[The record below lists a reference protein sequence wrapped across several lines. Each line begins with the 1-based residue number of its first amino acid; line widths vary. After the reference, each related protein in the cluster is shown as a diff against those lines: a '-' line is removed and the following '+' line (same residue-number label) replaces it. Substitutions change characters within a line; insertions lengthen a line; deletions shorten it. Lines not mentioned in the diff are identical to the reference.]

1 MAVNFWWQA
10 QDLSFKLGS
19 TSDAYNLRRLAHS
32 LTEAEKRRL
41 LQAIEPLHGPGAGWQ
56 GMALHTHGLHG
67 GWQGSLSITLSLR
80 HLA

>member
-10 QDLSFKLGS
+10 QDHSFKVGN

-41 LQAIEPLHGPGAGWQ
+41 LQTIEPLRGPGAGWQ
-56 GMALHTHGLHG
+56 GMALHTHCLHG
-67 GWQGSLSITLSLR
+67 W
-80 HLA
+80 LAGLPVHHTFSTTFG